1 MPDEIV
7 NTITQQGF
15 HFDSP
20 TLHDSC
26 SIALS
31 WLVLQMSHFGQNLH
45 VRY

>member
-20 TLHDSC
+20 NLRDSC
-26 SIALS
+26 SMVLS
-31 WLVLQMSHFGQNLH
+31 QMVLHISHIGQHLH
-45 VRY
+45 AH